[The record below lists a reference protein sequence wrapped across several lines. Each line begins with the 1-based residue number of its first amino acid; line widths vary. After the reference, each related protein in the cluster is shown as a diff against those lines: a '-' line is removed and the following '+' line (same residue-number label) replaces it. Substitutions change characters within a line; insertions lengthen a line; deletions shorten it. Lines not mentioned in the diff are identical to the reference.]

1 MMGKKKP
8 SNATTSSR
16 ELRAAIA
23 AFTLE
28 ELMEVRQGAVD
39 QFFREN
45 EQLFEMQAVECQP
58 AEKYFGPYTVEGWL
72 LVKLNVDVGD
82 GVYAL
87 QTVTSPTMLMGHLGG
102 LIASINLKW
111 VEVLRGM
118 GMETDEDA

>member
-1 MMGKKKP
+1 MMGKKQQ
-8 SNATTSSR
+8 R

-58 AEKYFGPYTVEGWL
+58 AEKYFGPYTV
-72 LVKLNVDVGD
+72 KLNVDVGD

-118 GMETDEDA
+118 GMETGEDA